1 MFRLKSCKSTVIW
14 ELRVVKSSPDLQF
27 FSLFLGFLWCFLPCF
42 SSFPCFVF
50 ACFFTFAFNHQ
61 KMKHQVHLILNLYR
75 KRNCQIYCT
84 PDNHSTTSLL
94 AQCYTA
100 HGTFKL
106 VVLLPVMPSF
116 ASLHVATF
124 FSPSINS
131 VPLSFASINCGWQ
144 CFFPSVTAYSMYHQ
158 RLEDLSFSD
167 IVGIYHCPP
176 SKKERKKWSRTRS
189 PFAAVVTHSASRN
202 SRANADS
209 LFDATSLTAWKEYAG
224 IF

>member
-14 ELRVVKSSPDLQF
+14 ELRVVKSSPDLF
-27 FSLFLGFLWCFLPCF
+27 IILGFSLMFLALFFFL
-42 SSFPCFVF
+42 SFPCFVF

-61 KMKHQVHLILNLYR
+61 KIKHQVHLILNLYR
-75 KRNCQIYCT
+75 KLDCQIYCT

-94 AQCYTA
+94 AQCYTT
-100 HGTFKL
+100 HSTFKW

-144 CFFPSVTAYSMYHQ
+144 CFFSICHSLFHVPSEIRRPFFFRH
-158 RLEDLSFSD
+158 RWHLPL
-167 IVGIYHCPP
+167 P
-176 SKKERKKWSRTRS
+176 SIKKRKKEM
-189 PFAAVVTHSASRN
+189 V
-202 SRANADS
+202 ANPQS
-209 LFDATSLTAWKEYAG
+209 FCRRCHTLCLEEQPG
-224 IF
+224 